1 MPRCFGQKG
10 HNKQTWQFQ
19 KTHHQLRV
27 LQKEA
32 KACMSLF
39 DQLDKCLQQQQQTNQ
54 RAPEGTLSLSREP
67 TDPAIAAQASTS
79 KMTIHKQT
87 DLITVEPR
95 TKTAKHTFVRKYLK
109 TVMAQ
114 PLEGEQE
121 IYPTS
126 EEIMSITDY
135 MKAVRVGHIKA
146 GPNHEHIKEL
156 VKLPHAGQTK
166 VIVLT
171 YNANKPKAEQPKSTY
186 RSERLVHIHR
196 MY

>member
-1 MPRCFGQKG
+1 MPRYFGQKG
-10 HNKQTWQFQ
+10 HKKQTWQFR
-19 KTHHQLRV
+19 KTHPQLRV

-32 KACMSLF
+32 KARMSF
-39 DQLDKCLQQQQQTNQ
+39 FNQLDQCLQQQQQTNQ
-54 RAPEGTLSLSREP
+54 RALEGTLSLSREP
-67 TDPAIAAQASTS
+67 MDPAIAAQASTS
-79 KMTIHKQT
+79 KTTVHKQT

-95 TKTAKHTFVRKYLK
+95 TKTAKHTFVRKYPK

-126 EEIMSITDY
+126 EEIMSVTDY
-135 MKAVRVGHIKA
+135 MKAVRVGRIKA
-146 GPNHEHIKEL
+146 GLNHEHIKEL

-171 YNANKPKAEQPKSTY
+171 YNANKPKAEQPKST
-186 RSERLVHIHR
+186 
-196 MY
+196 

>member
-1 MPRCFGQKG
+1 M
-10 HNKQTWQFQ
+10 
-19 KTHHQLRV
+19 
-27 LQKEA
+27 
-32 KACMSLF
+32 
-39 DQLDKCLQQQQQTNQ
+39 
-54 RAPEGTLSLSREP
+54 
-67 TDPAIAAQASTS
+67 DPSIATQASTS
-79 KMTIHKQT
+79 KTTVDKQP

-95 TKTAKHTFVRKYLK
+95 TKTAKHTFVRKYPK

-126 EEIMSITDY
+126 EEIISVTDY

-146 GPNHEHIKEL
+146 GLNHEHIKEL

-171 YNANKPKAEQPKSTY
+171 YNANKPKAEQPKST
-186 RSERLVHIHR
+186 
-196 MY
+196 

>member
-1 MPRCFGQKG
+1 
-10 HNKQTWQFQ
+10 
-19 KTHHQLRV
+19 
-27 LQKEA
+27 
-32 KACMSLF
+32 MSF
-39 DQLDKCLQQQQQTNQ
+39 FNQLDQCLQQQQQTNQ
-54 RAPEGTLSLSREP
+54 RALEGTLSLSQEP

-87 DLITVEPR
+87 DLINVEPR
-95 TKTAKHTFVRKYLK
+95 TKTTKHTFVRKYPK

-114 PLEGEQE
+114 PPEGEQE
-121 IYPTS
+121 IYPTL

-135 MKAVRVGHIKA
+135 MKAVRVGGIKA

-171 YNANKPKAEQPKSTY
+171 YDANKPKAEQPKST
-186 RSERLVHIHR
+186 
-196 MY
+196 